1 MNTQPPSGS
10 ASSPPHSQY
19 SLDLSIVIPLFNEQE
34 SIMPLYDGLTAV
46 LRGLNRSF
54 EIIFINDGS
63 ADDSYGTLCR
73 LAEKDGRVK
82 VINLRRNFGQTAAM
96 VAGFDHSQGSII
108 IPMDGDLQNDPV
120 DIPLL
125 IAKLEEGY
133 DIASGWRKDRQDKEV
148 IRKIASRLAN
158 WSIGVITGV
167 KLHDSGCSMKAYRAE
182 ILRGTRLYGEMHRFI
197 PALAS
202 LMGARICEVPVTH
215 HARKFGQSKYGLRRT
230 LKVVLDLITVKF
242 LADFSTK
249 PLYMFGGIGAV
260 LFALAV
266 LAGFETLWERFMYGV
281 YVHNNPVILIAV
293 FLAILGINFIVMG
306 LLAELIVR
314 TYHES
319 QGKPIYHI
327 RETKNF
333 DRLEVG
339 VPRGETETVKAPA
352 AKA

>member
-1 MNTQPPSGS
+1 MASG
-10 ASSPPHSQY
+10 QI
-19 SLDLSIVIPLFNEQE
+19 DLSIVVPLFNEQE
-34 SIMPLYDGLTAV
+34 SILPLYEGLLAV
-46 LRGLNRSF
+46 LRGLNRPY

-63 ADDSYGTLCR
+63 VDNTYAVLCR
-73 LAEKDGRVK
+73 LAEKDRAVK

-96 VAGFDHSQGSII
+96 AAGFDHAHGRVI

-125 IAKLEEGY
+125 LAKLEEGY

-148 IRKIASRLAN
+148 IRKVISRIAN
-158 WSIGVITGV
+158 WLIGLITGV

-182 ILRGTRLYGEMHRFI
+182 ILKGTRLYGEMHRFI
-197 PALAS
+197 PALAN

-215 HARKFGQSKYGLRRT
+215 HARQFGQSKYGLRRT
-230 LKVVLDLITVKF
+230 LKVLLDLITVKF

-249 PLYMFGGIGAV
+249 PLYMFGSIGMV
-260 LFALAV
+260 LFV
-266 LAGFETLWERFMYGV
+266 LAILAGAETLWERVVYHT

-293 FLAILGINFIVMG
+293 FLAILAINFIVMG

-333 DRLEVG
+333 G
-339 VPRGETETVKAPA
+339 PA
-352 AKA
+352 ATEVTEKPVQAAATTDGPG

>member
-1 MNTQPPSGS
+1 MA
-10 ASSPPHSQY
+10 ASLN
-19 SLDLSIVIPLFNEQE
+19 LDLSIVIPLFNEQG
-34 SIMPLYDGLTAV
+34 SILPLYESLMAV
-46 LRGLNRSF
+46 LRGLNRTF

-63 ADDSYGTLCR
+63 VDDSYAVLCR
-73 LAEKDGRVK
+73 LAEKDGKVK
-82 VINLRRNFGQTAAM
+82 LINLRRNFGQTAAM
-96 VAGFDHSQGSII
+96 AAGFDHAQGRII

-120 DIPLL
+120 DIPVLL
-125 IAKLEEGY
+125 AKVEEGY
-133 DIASGWRKDRQDKEV
+133 DIASGWRKDRQDKEL
-148 IRKIASRLAN
+148 IRKVASRLAN

-167 KLHDSGCSMKAYRAE
+167 KLHDSGCSLKAYRSE
-182 ILRGTRLYGEMHRFI
+182 ILKGTRLYGEMHRFI
-197 PALAS
+197 PALAN

-215 HARKFGQSKYGLRRT
+215 HARQFGQSKYGLRRT
-230 LKVVLDLITVKF
+230 LKVLLDLITVKF

-249 PLYMFGGIGAV
+249 PLYMFGGLGAV

-266 LAGFETLWERFMYGV
+266 VAGAETLWEKFAYGV

-327 RETKNF
+327 RDTKNF
-333 DRLEVG
+333 DPPEAG
-339 VPRGETETVKAPA
+339 SPRGENEAVKSPT